1 MKHFFGHVI
10 HEFTHLDSNKIF
22 KTSTF
27 LLFRPGLLTAEYL
40 GGSKGSYANAIRIYL
55 TCSAIYFLFAWGALS
70 GVRGG
75 GVASATR
82 SPRMIAIAEKKGVD
96 AKALAEKLYQKA
108 EKISAALRFMSVLV
122 SGLFLTL
129 LYYGLKRY

>member
-1 MKHFFGHVI
+1 M
-10 HEFTHLDSNKIF
+10 
-22 KTSTF
+22 
-27 LLFRPGLLTAEYL
+27 
-40 GGSKGSYANAIRIYL
+40 
-55 TCSAIYFLFAWGALS
+55 
-70 GVRGG
+70 
-75 GVASATR
+75 ASATR